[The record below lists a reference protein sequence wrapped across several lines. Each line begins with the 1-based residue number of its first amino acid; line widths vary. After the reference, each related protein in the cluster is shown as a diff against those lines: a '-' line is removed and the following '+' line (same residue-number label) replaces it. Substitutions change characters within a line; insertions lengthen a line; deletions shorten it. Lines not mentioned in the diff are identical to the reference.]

1 MLAHARLARA
11 CSWTRAARDQRYQ
24 LQPAAAAAWGALL
37 SLLLV
42 PVRERGCWHPA
53 TWFCAGLLVS
63 VLLSNA
69 GTGRVRA

>member
-11 CSWTRAARDQRYQ
+11 RSWTCAARDQRYW

-37 SLLLV
+37 SLQPV
-42 PVRERGCWHPA
+42 PVRERGCWHSA
-53 TWFCAGLLVS
+53 TRFCSGLLVS